1 MKQSRELVATF
12 SKRILIGPRKLCHY
26 QLESSNT
33 TWGMK
38 LSAKAEL
45 NFKIYKILKK
55 LLESQVSFLS
65 SQQPWE
71 PKSLDVCL
79 EYCRSW
85 KIRSE
90 NLRLR
95 SILEANPFK
104 FWMKA
109 ALVTIGGNL
118 RSLWM
123 VILKS
128 VWFIAG
134 IQLAVSCNELNFL
147 RCFSL
152 KLTGTNRKTLSY
164 VFI

>member
-1 MKQSRELVATF
+1 MKSEVIRHWLPCVAKNWNWSRTHATV
-12 SKRILIGPRKLCHY
+12 K
-26 QLESSNT
+26 LESKIGNFQRKQNWT
-33 TWGMK
+33 
-38 LSAKAEL
+38 AKSTSL
-45 NFKIYKILKK
+45 KLKK
-55 LLESQVSFLS
+55 KVKKSSQFLS
-65 SQQPWE
+65 SEQPSE
-71 PKSLDVCL
+71 PNSLDVCL

-85 KIRSE
+85 KLRSE

-95 SILEANPFK
+95 SILEANRFK